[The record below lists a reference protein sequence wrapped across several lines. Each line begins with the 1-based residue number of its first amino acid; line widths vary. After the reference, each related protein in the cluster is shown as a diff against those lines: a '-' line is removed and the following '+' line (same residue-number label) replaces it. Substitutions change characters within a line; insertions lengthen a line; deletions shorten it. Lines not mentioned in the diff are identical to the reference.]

1 MSSDDSTARIG
12 AGASDFTWLSTG
24 PRNPPDG
31 AHSARLRVMLSS
43 QGGEAVVYLDDFSL
57 TTGSL
62 VAATASPT
70 PAPPAT
76 QTARAVEAT
85 RDARSSNSEAAS
97 TTPPPGS
104 TAQVSGARATATA
117 KASQTA
123 AVAGRGGAALI
134 SERSGAGN
142 VTEEANAA
150 GLQQPAQKE
159 APLWPYFALPGVGL
173 LVLAGLLYGRRREAI

>member
-1 MSSDDSTARIG
+1 
-12 AGASDFTWLSTG
+12 
-24 PRNPPDG
+24 
-31 AHSARLRVMLSS
+31 MLSS
-43 QGGEAVVYLDDFSL
+43 QGGEAVAYLDDFSL
-57 TTGSL
+57 TTGPL

-85 RDARSSNSEAAS
+85 QDARSSDSEAAS
-97 TTPPPGS
+97 TPPPPGS
-104 TAQVSGARATATA
+104 TAQVAGARTTATA

-134 SERSGAGN
+134 SKRSGSSDLAG
-142 VTEEANAA
+142 EEDAA
-150 GLQQPAQKE
+150 ALQHPADKE

-173 LVLAGLLYGRRREAI
+173 LVLAGLLYGKRREAI